1 MVALSYTVLVLYVLW
16 LFYLAVMNLYRAKK
30 ANQISLV
37 ALWLGY
43 PILIMGA
50 LLDLIVNVLLMTLI
64 FAEWPRELLVTKR
77 LERHVKAKQ
86 GWRSKLAYWI
96 CHNLLNAFDPSGD
109 HCD

>member
-1 MVALSYTVLVLYVLW
+1 MVVLAYILLAFYVLW

-30 ANQISLV
+30 ANQISVV

-43 PILIMGA
+43 PILILGA
-50 LLDLIVNVLLMTLI
+50 LLDLIVNVLLMTLV
-64 FAEWPRELLVTKR
+64 FNEWPQELLVTKR

-96 CHNLLNAFDPSGD
+96 CHNFLNAFDPSGD

>member
-1 MVALSYTVLVLYVLW
+1 MVVFIYILLAFYVLW

-30 ANQISLV
+30 AKQISDV

-43 PILIMGA
+43 PILIIGA
-50 LLDLIVNVLLMTLI
+50 LIDLMVNVLLMTLI

-77 LERHVKAKQ
+77 LERHVKVKQ
-86 GWRSKLAYWI
+86 GWRSKLAYWT

>member
-1 MVALSYTVLVLYVLW
+1 MVIFYLLATLYVLW

-30 ANQISLV
+30 ANQISKV

-43 PILIMGA
+43 PILVIGA
-50 LLDLIVNVLLMTLI
+50 LLDLLVNVLLMTLI
-64 FAEWPRELLVTKR
+64 FCELPRELLVTKR
-77 LERHVKAKQ
+77 LERHVKSKQ
-86 GWRSKLAYWI
+86 GWRAKLAYWV

>member
-1 MVALSYTVLVLYVLW
+1 MAAMIYIVIVLYVLW

-30 ANQISLV
+30 ANQISAV

-43 PILIMGA
+43 PILVMGA
-50 LLDLIVNVLLMTLI
+50 LLDLLVNMLLMTLI

-77 LERHVKAKQ
+77 LERHVKTNQ